1 MLEALVVR
9 RLFVSRVFLSIYI
22 FANRTLHNR
31 CSDDAPTQHVARVQ
45 RDTQQCAA
53 GMDEPQTQEWTL
65 AVILRVGLLFL
76 LAGLAEIGGG
86 WLVWG
91 ALRAGKPWWWAACGS
106 AVLVLYGFVPCL
118 QPISDFGRLY
128 AGSPKPWPRTPT
140 LARAD
145 ACSPSRCMQS

>member
-1 MLEALVVR
+1 M
-9 RLFVSRVFLSIYI
+9 
-22 FANRTLHNR
+22 
-31 CSDDAPTQHVARVQ
+31 Q

-128 AGSPKPWPRTPT
+128 AGNPKPWPHTPT
-140 LARAD
+140 LARTD

>member
-1 MLEALVVR
+1 MLR
-9 RLFVSRVFLSIYI
+9 PHH
-22 FANRTLHNR
+22 RTR
-31 CSDDAPTQHVARVQ
+31 CNIGARPTQHVARVQ
-45 RDTQQCAA
+45 RDAEQCAA

-65 AVILRVGLLFL
+65 AVILRVGVLFL

-106 AVLVLYGFVPCL
+106 AILVLYGFVPCL

-128 AGSPKPWPRTPT
+128 AGSPKP
-140 LARAD
+140 
-145 ACSPSRCMQS
+145 

>member
-1 MLEALVVR
+1 
-9 RLFVSRVFLSIYI
+9 
-22 FANRTLHNR
+22 
-31 CSDDAPTQHVARVQ
+31 
-45 RDTQQCAA
+45 
-53 GMDEPQTQEWTL
+53 MDEPQTQEWTL

-118 QPISDFGRLY
+118 QPINDFGRLY
-128 AGSPKPWPRTPT
+128 AGNPKPWPHTPT
-140 LARAD
+140 LARTD

>member
-1 MLEALVVR
+1 M
-9 RLFVSRVFLSIYI
+9 
-22 FANRTLHNR
+22 
-31 CSDDAPTQHVARVQ
+31 
-45 RDTQQCAA
+45 
-53 GMDEPQTQEWTL
+53 
-65 AVILRVGLLFL
+65 ILRVGLLFL

-91 ALRAGKPWWWAACGS
+91 ALRAGMPWWWAACGS

-128 AGSPKPWPRTPT
+128 AGNPKPWPRTPT

>member
-1 MLEALVVR
+1 M
-9 RLFVSRVFLSIYI
+9 
-22 FANRTLHNR
+22 
-31 CSDDAPTQHVARVQ
+31 Q
-45 RDTQQCAA
+45 RDTQCAA

-128 AGSPKPWPRTPT
+128 AGNPKPWPRTPT
-140 LARAD
+140 LAQAD
-145 ACSPSRCMQS
+145 ACCPSRCMQS

>member
-1 MLEALVVR
+1 
-9 RLFVSRVFLSIYI
+9 
-22 FANRTLHNR
+22 
-31 CSDDAPTQHVARVQ
+31 
-45 RDTQQCAA
+45 
-53 GMDEPQTQEWTL
+53 MDEPQPQEWTL

-128 AGSPKPWPRTPT
+128 AGNPKPWPRTPT

-145 ACSPSRCMQS
+145 DAVLAAVCSPNPSAPTAAVRSLRRHLYRARVWVGLARRWHKA